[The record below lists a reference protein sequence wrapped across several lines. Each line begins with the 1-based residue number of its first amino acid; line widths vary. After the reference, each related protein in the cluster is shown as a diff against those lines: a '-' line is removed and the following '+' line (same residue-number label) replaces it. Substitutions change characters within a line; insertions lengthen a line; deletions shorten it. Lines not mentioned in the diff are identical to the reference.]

1 MCGRPMKVE
10 PTRLFRRDVR
20 QLGSAQIRRRLEQV
34 IQELI
39 AADNITEVSGVSR
52 MTAPGEHYRIRIG
65 EYRLGITMDGET
77 AILRRFLPRGEIY
90 RRFP

>member
-1 MCGRPMKVE
+1 MEIRYHNQ
-10 PTRLFRRDVR
+10 FHRD
-20 QLGSAQIRRRLEQV
+20 LRRLGNPSLAAQVEQV
-34 IQELI
+34 IEQLK
-39 AADNITEVSGVSR
+39 AASTIRDLGGVSR
-52 MTAPGEHYRIRIG
+52 MTSAGEHYRIRIR